1 MAYILG
7 INPTDVSS
15 TAKFGVGQRGMNVTT
30 GGVTEYVYVKDDGS
44 GVTGAGYVVL
54 INESDYTAVMAS
66 TTTSAPGTGQQ
77 KPAGVAPAAVTAS
90 YYYWAQVYGPASIRV
105 AASCA
110 AFTTLNTTA
119 TAGQLDDDATTGAE
133 VINGLGLTA
142 ARSASAGT
150 AAGSLTYP
158 FVGVTL

>member
-7 INPTDVSS
+7 IDPLDVSS

-30 GGVTEYVYVKDDGS
+30 SGVKEYVYVKDSGA

-54 INESDYTAVMAS
+54 INESAFTAIMAS

-77 KPAGVAPAAVTAS
+77 KPAGVASAAVTAS
-90 YYYWAQVYGPASIRV
+90 YYYWAQVYGPADIRV

-119 TAGQLDDDATTGAE
+119 TAGQLDDDASAGAE

-142 ARSASAGT
+142 ARAASAGT
-150 AAGSLTYP
+150 AAGSLSYP

>member
-1 MAYILG
+1 MYVIGVDA
-7 INPTDVSS
+7 TEVTSAS
-15 TAKFGVGQRGMNVTT
+15 KFALGQRALNVTT
-30 GGVTEYVYVKDDGS
+30 TGVKEYVYVKDSGA

-54 INESDYTAVMAS
+54 INQADFTAIMAS

-90 YYYWAQVYGPASIRV
+90 YYFWAQVNGPAVVRV

-110 AFTTLNTTA
+110 AFTTVNTTA
-119 TAGQLDDDATTGAE
+119 TAGQLDDDASAGAE
-133 VINGLGLTA
+133 VINGIALTTANGGAAATA
-142 ARSASAGT
+142 AAS
-150 AAGSLTYP
+150 LQYP